1 MLVPVFWD
9 GPKSEREI
17 FESQKQNLKVE
28 ILKKVRE
35 LKSLTDV
42 LDIDT
47 DDDDNDDDND
57 DDDDDGDGDDDGVS
71 KRCSHQKIPLQ
82 RRMHFGGK
90 YQVHRL
96 SKTSRGK

>member
-1 MLVPVFWD
+1 M
-9 GPKSEREI
+9 
-17 FESQKQNLKVE
+17 E

-42 LDIDT
+42 LDIDA

-71 KRCSHQKIPLQ
+71 KRCSHQNIPLQ

-90 YQVHRL
+90 YQVTVKNFKRKIKNI
-96 SKTSRGK
+96 SPWKN